1 MTNPSSFKGHT
12 IVACGTLR
20 RELNHLHNIGFLDAD
35 EILYTAPGLHENLT
49 ELKRQLTKRLQDAKG
64 YSDRAIVIYG
74 YSCYLPREID
84 ALLEEKKGDLEIKRI
99 EVRQCINMLA
109 SRDELK
115 NISGGRKIYWLPSGW
130 FEYRKAVFRFW
141 DAGLANEM
149 FPKHD
154 AAIMLDALGV
164 FEEYSLNAPEK
175 ILDFSDWMGIPLEA
189 QGISLDRFKE
199 LLSRCVAE

>member
-1 MTNPSSFKGHT
+1 MTNPSSFEGHT

-20 RELNHLHNIGFLDAD
+20 RELNHLRDVGFLDAD

-49 ELKRQLTKRLQDAKG
+49 ELKKQLTKRLRDAEEH
-64 YSDRAIVIYG
+64 SDRAIVIYG
-74 YSCYLPREID
+74 DSCYLPREID
-84 ALLEEKKGDLEIKRI
+84 ELLEEVRGKLKIKRI
-99 EVRQCINMLA
+99 EARQCVSMLA
-109 SRDELK
+109 SKEELK
-115 NISGGRKIYWLPSGW
+115 TMSGGRKIYWLPTGW
-130 FEYRKAVFRFW
+130 FEYRKAVFKFW

-164 FEEYSLNAPEK
+164 FEEYMLSAPEK

-199 LLSRCVAE
+199 LLSRCV